1 MRPSRSLVGPFW
13 HMLRGRAPAW
23 RTRRLTEDLGGF
35 SQVKD
40 LLVEESNVQPVTA
53 PVTVCGDIHGQ
64 FYDLLE
70 LFKVGEEAP
79 STSYV
84 FMVWPYPH

>member
-1 MRPSRSLVGPFW
+1 M
-13 HMLRGRAPAW
+13 
-23 RTRRLTEDLGGF
+23 
-35 SQVKD
+35 QVKD
-40 LLVEESNVQPVTA
+40 LLVEESNVQPVHA

-84 FMVWPYPH
+84 FMVALPPLMIAHIHP